1 MWSQFAMDTFR
12 KVVLL
17 AVAFLVGT
25 ASEASAT
32 LGIENHNDPAGDPT
46 PMNYRLES
54 PSFSSP
60 INFTLT
66 DGLYTSFGVQPG
78 TYTVQGLPPVGW
90 AVGDIQCVGPDPGDF
105 VIDVANGRLT
115 VTHAADEEHICAFT
129 NRRLSPASGAPAPG
143 IAPTPGSAEL
153 PKVVIPRHPALVGVR
168 AGRGYVEATIRI
180 TRRSIIKCWLLRHK
194 TRVVGRK
201 RIVRAPGTHVIR
213 VTIQRKRMRRM
224 QRRGLKRVTL
234 TLRIA
239 VTAPNGATHVF
250 RHRALVKL

>member
-90 AVGDIQCVGPDPGDF
+90 AVGDIQCVGPDPADF
-105 VIDVANGRLT
+105 VIDVANGRVT
-115 VTHAADEEHICAFT
+115 VTHGAGEEHICAFT
-129 NRRLSPASGAPAPG
+129 NRKISRAIRRSSASGLGAATSRRRSASRGGRSSSAGCSGTRPASSE
-143 IAPTPGSAEL
+143 GSE
-153 PKVVIPRHPALVGVR
+153 
-168 AGRGYVEATIRI
+168 
-180 TRRSIIKCWLLRHK
+180 
-194 TRVVGRK
+194 
-201 RIVRAPGTHVIR
+201 
-213 VTIQRKRMRRM
+213 
-224 QRRGLKRVTL
+224 
-234 TLRIA
+234 
-239 VTAPNGATHVF
+239 
-250 RHRALVKL
+250 